1 MQFCEL
7 TPEEFEQFVN
17 AHFSHYT
24 QSRIHY
30 DYKVE
35 HNEPVYL
42 VGVKEGNEVLA
53 ACLLN
58 SAPAFK
64 FFNYFYSHRGPV
76 MDYTNKLLVSTFFE
90 GLTKYLKK
98 RKGLFALVDP
108 HIIYNVRNHDGDI
121 IESRRVDSFIDQMNQ
136 LGYQH
141 KGFSVGYSMDSQAR
155 WLSVLHLEGKSEDQL
170 LKEME
175 YKTRRNINKTIEMGV
190 KIKDL
195 SIEETD
201 RFFKLFKMAEDKHGF
216 SFRDKAYFERMQRT
230 YGKQCRLILTY
241 IDLNEYLEKLNVEL
255 GVAVKQHE
263 LSVEELN
270 ANPDYRKLKNKTKEL
285 ENTVNRL
292 KKKVEEIEQLR
303 ETDGEILD
311 LASALYIH
319 NEHELYYLSS
329 GSNPKYNQFMGAYH
343 MMWRMIQYAKSLNL
357 KTYNFYGVSGVFT
370 EDAEDYGVLKF
381 KKGFNAVVEE
391 YVGDFEKPLR
401 PLFYKLYKMRNAK

>member
-391 YVGDFEKPLR
+391 YVGDFEKPLS

>member
-108 HIIYNVRNHDGDI
+108 HIIYNIRNHDGDI

-255 GVAVKQHE
+255 GVALKQHE

-329 GSNPKYNQFMGAYH
+329 GSNPKYNQFMGAYY

>member
-1 MQFCEL
+1 MKFCEL
-7 TPEEFEQFVN
+7 TPEEFESFVN

-24 QSRIHY
+24 QSRVHY
-30 DYKVE
+30 DYKKE
-35 HNEPVYL
+35 HHEPVYL
-42 VGVKEGNEVLA
+42 VGVKDGNEVLA

-76 MDYTNKLLVSTFFE
+76 MNHTNKLLVSTFFE

-98 RKGLFALVDP
+98 RKGLFVLVDP
-108 HIIYNVRNHDGDI
+108 HIILNKRNHDGEI
-121 IESRRVDSFIDQMNQ
+121 LESRDLDGFINQMNQ

-155 WLSVLHLEGKSEDQL
+155 WLSVLPLEGKSEDQL

-190 KIKDL
+190 KLRDL
-195 SIEETD
+195 SIDETD
-201 RFFKLFKMAEDKHGF
+201 RFFRLFKMAEDKHGF
-216 SFRDKAYFERMQRT
+216 SFRDQPYFERMQKT
-230 YGKQCRLILTY
+230 YGDQCRLVLSY
-241 IDLNEYLEKLNVEL
+241 IDLKEYLATLNTEL
-255 GVAVKQHE
+255 QYAIKEHE
-263 LSVEELN
+263 LALADLKE
-270 ANPDYRKLKNKTKEL
+270 NPDFRKLKNKTKEL

-292 KKKVEEIEQLR
+292 KKKIAETEELR
-303 ETDGEILD
+303 ETDGDILD

-329 GSNPKYNQFMGAYH
+329 GSNPKYNQFMGPYN

-391 YVGDFEKPLR
+391 YVGDFEKPLN
-401 PLFYKLYKMRNAK
+401 PLFYKLYKMRK